1 MQGTASKTGRARKP
15 TTRAPLTVRPRGVE
29 EIVAVLTNPRRFPS
43 PVRPVGARSGNTRCI
58 GVQEG
63 TICDMTAMNRV
74 LQIRSRTVKVQAGM
88 RLRDLARKLAAHDL
102 ELVGSYEQ
110 LDRTVG
116 GLISSGS
123 LSAGMPDD
131 GAHLASTVT
140 GVVIVTAQGQVV
152 EYGESLPEMLDLV
165 RQGYGLIGIVYS
177 VTLKIR
183 KTRSYSI
190 RNRKVGFAELAT
202 IAPSLARTT
211 SGVKL
216 FLLPFRNRVY
226 IELRESS
233 NKDQKPG
240 SFAWK
245 VRDWI
250 INKVLP
256 DVVHSVGKFVPV
268 GRIRDPLIDGFSAA
282 TQMLVNTRFVDV
294 GSNAMEQTGQF
305 RKIGPSSRIRQ
316 CTWLY
321 PADKFGAALYSYR
334 EFCRR
339 HYKTTGFRCDLP
351 SVGYRISQDRSAL
364 LSPSFDGPVFALNLR
379 TTNSDGWDDFLFDFA
394 KISAHFGGIPSLN
407 QTRSFTP
414 DQVAGA
420 YGKRL
425 DRFRALRRRFDPED
439 RLLNQFFAEFVG

>member
-1 MQGTASKTGRARKP
+1 
-15 TTRAPLTVRPRGVE
+15 
-29 EIVAVLTNPRRFPS
+29 
-43 PVRPVGARSGNTRCI
+43 
-58 GVQEG
+58 
-63 TICDMTAMNRV
+63 MTALNRV
-74 LQIRSRTVKVQAGM
+74 LKIRSHTVTVQAGM
-88 RLRDLARKLAAHDL
+88 RLRDLARKLAEHDL

-116 GLISSGS
+116 GVISSGS
-123 LSAGMPDD
+123 LSAGIPDD

-152 EYGESLPEMLDLV
+152 EYGDSLPEMLDLV

-183 KTRSYSI
+183 KTRSYTI

-202 IAPSLARTT
+202 IAPSLARTAN
-211 SGVKL
+211 GVKL

-226 IELRESS
+226 IELRDASS
-233 NKDQKPG
+233 NDEKPG

-250 INKVLP
+250 INKFLP
-256 DVVHSVGKFVPV
+256 DVVHSVGKVVPV

-305 RKIGPSSRIRQ
+305 RKMGPSSRIRQ

-321 PADKFGAALYSYR
+321 PADKFPAALYSYR

-339 HYKTTGFRCDLP
+339 HYKVTGFRCDLP
-351 SVGYRISQDRSAL
+351 AVGYRISQDRSAL

-379 TTNSDGWDDFLFDFA
+379 TTNSDGWDDFLIDFA

-407 QTRSFTP
+407 QTRGFTP

-425 DRFRALRRRFDPED
+425 DRFRAFRRRFDPKG

>member
-1 MQGTASKTGRARKP
+1 MQRTASRTGHYRKL
-15 TTRAPLTVRPRGVE
+15 TIRAPLTVRPKGVE
-29 EIVAVLTNPRRFPS
+29 EIVAVLTNSRRFPS
-43 PVRPVGARSGNTRCI
+43 PVRPVGAGSGNARCV
-58 GVQEG
+58 GVQGG

-74 LQIRSRTVKVQAGM
+74 LQIRSRSVKVQAGM
-88 RLRDLARKLAAHDL
+88 RLRDLARKLAKYDL

-123 LSAGMPDD
+123 LSAGLPDD

-140 GVVIVTAQGQVV
+140 GVGIVTAQGQIV

-183 KTRSYSI
+183 KIRSYSI
-190 RNRKVGFAELAT
+190 RNRKVGFAELVT
-202 IAPSLARTT
+202 IVPSLARTAT
-211 SGVKL
+211 GVKL
-216 FLLPFRNRVY
+216 FLLPFRDRIY
-226 IELRESS
+226 IELRDANVS
-233 NKDQKPG
+233 DQKPG

-250 INKVLP
+250 SNRILP
-256 DVVHSVGKFVPV
+256 DIVHSVGKIVPV

-305 RKIGPSSRIRQ
+305 RKIGPSSRISY

-339 HYKTTGFRCDLP
+339 HYAITGFRCDLP
-351 SVGYRISQDRSAL
+351 AVGYRISQDRSAL

-379 TTNSDGWDDFLFDFA
+379 TTNTDDWDDFLLDFA
-394 KISAHFGGIPSLN
+394 KIATHFGGIPSLN
-407 QTRSFTP
+407 QTRGFTA

-420 YGKRL
+420 YGRRL
-425 DRFRALRRRFDPED
+425 DRFKAFRRRFDPEN